1 MGKLL
6 KVLTVFIFLLTIP
19 AFILGLANF
28 KKREL
33 LIGRTSKLE
42 RAVIELAST
51 IEKSAPE
58 ATNPATHTSWDIDE
72 VTDRPLDAPAESDF
86 WESYEDKLEASAE
99 ERLSISS
106 EALSRYY
113 KFGSDGKPVLDH
125 RGLPATEGPGTMA
138 EVIKIATD
146 RAKEQYTLLGQTR
159 NQLIAVREKLE
170 EVAELLNE
178 EKRLRRASLAEIK
191 TLKEKIASLEDT
203 IVQKDAEIAR
213 VNREKD
219 DLQDQNNSLTNTI
232 AERDQEIQSLNATIA
247 QLKEEITRLSVD
259 HGDGARSSSVGGGKG
274 KGGEILLAPGDK
286 GVITRVEKEDAF
298 VIVQLNDEA
307 IKEITAG
314 DFAPVEMMVYRKT
327 GDTEIIV
334 TRIRIKNPPNEKGKT
349 IADNIFGWEQ
359 TPVEVGDVVRY

>member
-19 AFILGLANF
+19 ALIFGLANF

-99 ERLSISS
+99 ERLGISP

-113 KFGSDGKPVLDH
+113 KIGPDGKPVLDH

-138 EVIKIATD
+138 EVIKNATE

-259 HGDGARSSSVGGGKG
+259 HGDGARSSGMGGGKG
-274 KGGEILLAPGDK
+274 KGDILLAPGDK

-307 IKEITAG
+307 IKEIASG

-334 TRIRIKNPPNEKGKT
+334 TRIRITNPPNEKGKT
-349 IADNIFGWEQ
+349 IADNIYGWEQ

>member
-6 KVLTVFIFLLTIP
+6 KVLTVFLFLLTIP
-19 AFILGLANF
+19 AFIFGLANF
-28 KKREL
+28 QKREL

-51 IEKSAPE
+51 IEKAAPE
-58 ATNPATHTSWDIDE
+58 ATDPATHTSWDIDE

-99 ERLSISS
+99 ERIIVSA
-106 EALSRYY
+106 EELSRYY
-113 KFGSDGKPVLDH
+113 KMGPDGKPVLDH
-125 RGLPATEGPGTMA
+125 RGLPATEGPGTMS
-138 EVIKIATD
+138 EVIKKVAE

-178 EKRLRRASLAEIK
+178 EKRLRRANLAEIK
-191 TLKEKIASLEDT
+191 TLKEKITSLEDT

-259 HGDGARSSSVGGGKG
+259 HGEGSRGSGVSGKG
-274 KGGEILLAPGDK
+274 KGDILLAPGDK

-298 VIVQLNDEA
+298 VIVQLNEETV
-307 IKEITAG
+307 KEITSG

-334 TRIRIKNPPNEKGKT
+334 TRIRITNPPNEKGKT